1 MVNRLEF
8 LQEPQIFLQP
18 LCFYYYL
25 RTMMFIRKII
35 LSLLVLPIAAVAWEP
50 TRPVTVM
57 IGNTPGAGNE
67 MAFRKLAEIV
77 QKKNPTFVY
86 VVQNIPGADSVIA
99 NNRFLEAPADGLTIN
114 LPSHMSSYVT
124 NDIWERNLKRYN
136 YDSFSDVLTMGKSPL
151 VLVAN
156 VRSGVTTPQEF
167 VKYIQS
173 GRSINVAIG
182 GGAHRT
188 AYEYLMEKG
197 RGNRDAVKPIK
208 FNGPQP
214 AVQSVAQWDG
224 KTGTEFG
231 IMPIAVAKALIDA
244 GKVRP
249 IGFTG
254 TRKMA
259 QFPDVPLLNS
269 VAPGI
274 NVYAAWSIQL
284 PPGTSKDIVAWYQ
297 REFAAAVRSPEYR
310 EYMDANVIFYE
321 ESELTPAGLRR
332 HMDEL
337 RAAFIPVLSRIDLS
351 KE

>member
-1 MVNRLEF
+1 MKKL
-8 LQEPQIFLQP
+8 LA
-18 LCFYYYL
+18 
-25 RTMMFIRKII
+25 I
-35 LSLLVLPIAAVAWEP
+35 LALLPALAFAWEP
-50 TRPVTVM
+50 TKPVTVI

-67 MAFRKLAEIV
+67 MAYRKLAEIV
-77 QKKNPTFVY
+77 QKKNPNFVY

-99 NNRFLEAPADGLTIN
+99 NNKFLEAQADGYTIN

-124 NDIWERNLKRYN
+124 NDIWEKNIKKYN
-136 YDSFSDVLTMGKSPL
+136 YDSFNDVLTMGKSPL

-156 VRSGVTTPQEF
+156 TKSGINTPNEF
-167 VKYIQS
+167 IKYIQS

-188 AYEYLMEKG
+188 AFEYLMEKG
-197 RGNRDAVKPIK
+197 KGNKDTVKSIK
-208 FNGPQP
+208 FNGPVP
-214 AVQSVAQWDG
+214 AVQSVGQWDG

-231 IMPIAVAKALIDA
+231 IMPIAVAKTLIDA
-244 GKVRP
+244 GRVKP

-254 TRKMA
+254 TRKMH
-259 QFPDVPLLNS
+259 QFPNVPLLNT

-284 PPGTSKDIVAWYQ
+284 PPGTDKEIIAWYQ
-297 REFAAAVRSPEYR
+297 KEFSAAVRSAEYK
-310 EYMDANVIFYE
+310 EYIDANVIFYAE
-321 ESELTPAGLRR
+321 DELNPAGLKK

-337 RAAFIPVLSRIDLS
+337 RTAFIPVLSKIDLS

>member
-1 MVNRLEF
+1 ML
-8 LQEPQIFLQP
+8 I
-18 LCFYYYL
+18 
-25 RTMMFIRKII
+25 KK
-35 LSLLVLPIAAVAWEP
+35 LLIAAVLVPVLAWAWEP
-50 TRPVTVM
+50 SRPVTVV

-77 QKKNPTFVY
+77 QKRNPNFVY

-99 NNRFLEAPADGLTIN
+99 NNKFLEATNDGHTIN

-124 NDIWERNLKRYN
+124 NDIWERNIKKYN
-136 YDSFSDVLTMGKSPL
+136 YDSFVDVLTMGKSPL
-151 VLVAN
+151 VLVASP
-156 VRSGVTTPQEF
+156 RSGINTPQEF

-173 GRSINVAIG
+173 GRTINVAIG

-188 AYEYLMEKG
+188 AFEYLMSKG
-197 RGNRDAVKPIK
+197 NGNKDTVKPIK
-208 FNGPQP
+208 FNGPMP
-214 AVQSVAQWDG
+214 AVTSVASYDG

-231 IMPIAVAKALIDA
+231 IMPIAVAKALVDA
-244 GKVRP
+244 GKVKP

-254 TRKMA
+254 TQKMA
-259 QFPDVPLLNS
+259 QYPNVQLLRD

-284 PPGTSKDIVAWYQ
+284 PPGTNRDIVDWYQ
-297 REFAAAVRSPEYR
+297 QQFSAAVRSREYAEYR
-310 EYMDANVIFYE
+310 EANVIFYAE
-321 ESELTPAGLRR
+321 DELTPAGLKR

>member
-1 MVNRLEF
+1 MTIKKL
-8 LQEPQIFLQP
+8 LIAA
-18 LCFYYYL
+18 
-25 RTMMFIRKII
+25 
-35 LSLLVLPIAAVAWEP
+35 LLVPVLACAWEP
-50 TRPVTVM
+50 TRPVTVY

-77 QKKNPTFVY
+77 QKRNPNFVY

-99 NNRFLEAPADGLTIN
+99 NNKFLEAVNDGHTIN

-124 NDIWERNLKRYN
+124 NDIWEKSIKKYN
-136 YDSFSDVLTMGKSPL
+136 YDSFVDVLTMGKSPL
-151 VLVAN
+151 VLVAS
-156 VRSGVTTPQEF
+156 VKSGINTPQEF

-173 GRSINVAIG
+173 GRTINIAIG

-188 AYEYLMEKG
+188 AFEYLMSKG
-197 RGNRDAVKPIK
+197 NGNKDTVKPIK

-214 AVQSVAQWDG
+214 AVQSVASYDG

-231 IMPIAVAKALIDA
+231 IMPIAVAKALVDA
-244 GKVRP
+244 GRVRP

-254 TRKMA
+254 TQKMA
-259 QFPDVPLLNS
+259 QFPNVPLLNT

-284 PPGTSKDIVAWYQ
+284 PPGTDKSIVEWYQ
-297 REFAAAVRSPEYR
+297 KQFSTAVRSTEYR
-310 EYMDANVIFYE
+310 EYTDANVIFYAE
-321 ESELTPAGLRR
+321 DELTPAGLRK

>member
-1 MVNRLEF
+1 MSIKKF
-8 LQEPQIFLQP
+8 LIAA
-18 LCFYYYL
+18 
-25 RTMMFIRKII
+25 
-35 LSLLVLPIAAVAWEP
+35 LLVPMLAFAWEP
-50 TRPVTVM
+50 SKPVTVI

-77 QKKNPTFVY
+77 QKRNPNFVY

-99 NNRFLEAPADGLTIN
+99 NNRFLEAPNDGYTIN

-124 NDIWERNLKRYN
+124 NDIWERNIKKYN
-136 YDSFSDVLTMGKSPL
+136 YDSFVDVLTMGKSPL
-151 VLVAN
+151 VLVAS
-156 VRSGVTTPQEF
+156 VKSGIETPQDF

-173 GRSINVAIG
+173 GRTINVAIG

-188 AYEYLMEKG
+188 AFEYLMA
-197 RGNRDAVKPIK
+197 RGNGNKDTVKPIK

-214 AVQSVAQWDG
+214 AVQSVASYDG

-231 IMPIAVAKALIDA
+231 IMPIAVAKALVDA
-244 GKVRP
+244 GKVKP

-254 TRKMA
+254 TRRMP
-259 QFPDVPLLNS
+259 QFPAVPLLNT
-269 VAPGI
+269 VVPGI

-284 PPGTSKDIVAWYQ
+284 PPGTNKEIVEWYQ
-297 REFAAAVRSPEYR
+297 KQFSAAVRSAEYK
-310 EYMDANVIFYE
+310 EYTDANVIFYSE
-321 ESELTPAGLRR
+321 DELTPAGLKR
-332 HMDEL
+332 HMDDL

>member
-1 MVNRLEF
+1 M
-8 LQEPQIFLQP
+8 
-18 LCFYYYL
+18 
-25 RTMMFIRKII
+25 
-35 LSLLVLPIAAVAWEP
+35 AWAWEP
-50 TRPVTVM
+50 TRPVQVY

-77 QKKNPTFVY
+77 QKRNPNFSY

-99 NNRFLEAPADGLTIN
+99 NNKFLEAAADGHTIN

-124 NDIWERNLKRYN
+124 NDIWERNIKKYN
-136 YDSFSDVLTMGKSPL
+136 YDSFVDVLTMGKSPL
-151 VLVAN
+151 VLVASTK
-156 VRSGVTTPQEF
+156 SGIETPQDF

-173 GRSINVAIG
+173 GRNINVAIG

-188 AYEYLMEKG
+188 AFEYLMDRGK
-197 RGNRDAVKPIK
+197 GNRDAVKSIK
-208 FNGPQP
+208 FNGPVP
-214 AVQSVAQWDG
+214 ALQSVGQWDG

-231 IMPIAVAKALIDA
+231 IMPIAVAKSLIDA
-244 GKVRP
+244 GKVKP

-254 TRKMA
+254 TRKMP
-259 QFPDVPLLNS
+259 QFPAVPLLNT

-284 PPGTSKDIVAWYQ
+284 PPGTPKDIVEWYQ
-297 REFAAAVRSPEYR
+297 QQFSNAVRSAEYR
-310 EYMDANVIFYE
+310 EYTDANVIFYSE
-321 ESELTPAGLRR
+321 DELTPAGLKR

-337 RAAFIPVLSRIDLS
+337 RAAFLPVLSKIDLS